1 MKIRTLCLGILS
13 LGDATGYEIKKML
26 KGSLSQIYEASYGS
40 IYPSLNSLLNEGLV
54 SCKFL
59 SQEKRPD
66 KKIYVITEKGKEV
79 LIDDFRETPG
89 LDKIRSEFLVMMLFA
104 HMLPD
109 DQISNIIQ
117 NRIKTYEQILDVLH
131 ISKKRDVKKR
141 TPEASEMFVLGYGI
155 ALIEAQLNYL
165 KSNSSYLVN
174 KSD

>member
-1 MKIRTLCLGILS
+1 MEIRTLCLGILS

-26 KGSLSQIYEASYGS
+26 QGSLSQIYEASYGS
-40 IYPSLNSLLNEGLV
+40 IYPSLNSLHNEGLV
-54 SCKFL
+54 TCESL

-66 KKIYVITEKGKEV
+66 KKIYAITHKGKEE
-79 LIDDFRETPG
+79 LINDFHEIPS

-109 DQISNIIQ
+109 DQISSIIQ
-117 NRIKTYEQILDVLH
+117 NRIKTYEQILKVLK
-131 ISKKRDVKKR
+131 ISKKENVKQK

-165 KSNSSYLVN
+165 KSKSHHLVI
-174 KSD
+174 KPD